1 MPASRVFERR
11 ALIGAVA
18 YVIALALVA
27 LDASTWVQLDIA
39 TIYGLPLILA
49 GAGRSRK
56 AVWTLAALLIFAT
69 FAVYAWQVPAGTF
82 APREVFFVNRLLGA
96 ASLLV
101 IAALLHVW
109 INSANRGETQTR
121 LLQEQ
126 DEKLEAAKAS
136 RRLVTV
142 QEAERRTLANGL
154 HDLVGQKLT
163 ALNINL
169 NIVKGQLTPGKESQ
183 VNARLDESLQLVE
196 ETIESIRD
204 VMVTLRPAVLDDYGL
219 TSGLRWYAEQF
230 TRRTGMPVVVTE
242 AQPGCRV
249 SPTTEEALFRIAQ
262 EALANVAKYAH
273 ADRAT
278 IAVDATADTICL
290 AIQDD
295 GRGFDPGLVHPPTR
309 ESGWGLM
316 IMRERA
322 AAVGADLRIDSA
334 PGRGTRIVVNC
345 RCDATPAPAVA
356 RNSGTFILGQQARSN
371 RGFRTSKSDYD

>member
-1 MPASRVFERR
+1 MLACV
-11 ALIGAVA
+11 AA
-18 YVIALALVA
+18 YVIALALVV
-27 LDASTWVQLDIA
+27 LDLSTWVQLDIA
-39 TIYGLPLILA
+39 TIYGLPLVLA
-49 GAGRSRK
+49 GASRSRK
-56 AVWTLAALLIFAT
+56 AVWILAASLIGAT
-69 FAVYAWQVPAGTF
+69 FTVYALQVPTGTF
-82 APREVFFVNRLLGA
+82 APQEVFFVNRLLGA

-109 INSANRGETQTR
+109 INSADRGESQMR
-121 LLQEQ
+121 LLHEQ

-142 QEAERRTLANGL
+142 QEAERRTLASGL

-169 NIVKGQLTPGKESQ
+169 NIVKGQLAPRKEPQ

-230 TRRTGMPVVVTE
+230 TLRTGLPVVVTE

-249 SPTTEEALFRIAQ
+249 SAATEEALFRIAQ

-273 ADRAT
+273 AQRAT
-278 IAVDATADTICL
+278 IAVDATADTIRL

-295 GRGFDPGLVHPPTR
+295 GRGFDPGLIHPPTR

-322 AAVGADLRIDSA
+322 AAVGAELRIDSA

-345 RCDATPAPAVA
+345 PCNAKPT
-356 RNSGTFILGQQARSN
+356 
-371 RGFRTSKSDYD
+371 

>member
-1 MPASRVFERR
+1 
-11 ALIGAVA
+11 
-18 YVIALALVA
+18 
-27 LDASTWVQLDIA
+27 
-39 TIYGLPLILA
+39 
-49 GAGRSRK
+49 
-56 AVWTLAALLIFAT
+56 
-69 FAVYAWQVPAGTF
+69 VYAGQVPAGTF
-82 APREVFFVNRLLGA
+82 APREVFFVNRLLSA

-109 INSANRGETQTR
+109 INSADRGETQTR
-121 LLQEQ
+121 LHQEQ

-136 RRLVTV
+136 RRLVTM

-169 NIVKGQLTPGKESQ
+169 NIVKGLLTPGKQPQ

-230 TRRTGMPVVVTE
+230 TRRTGLPVVVTE
-242 AQPGCRV
+242 AQPGCRA

-262 EALANVAKYAH
+262 EALANVAKHAH
-273 ADRAT
+273 AQRAT
-278 IAVDATADTICL
+278 VAVDAAPERISL
-290 AIQDD
+290 EVRDD
-295 GRGFDPGLVHPPTR
+295 GRGFDPDLILPPAR

-345 RCDATPAPAVA
+345 RCTP
-356 RNSGTFILGQQARSN
+356 
-371 RGFRTSKSDYD
+371 TSA